1 MSSIIDIDKYN
12 TCAKICGV
20 AVVELKNL
28 INSGELNINNLRD
41 KIHDL
46 INKECCL
53 VYKKEKVK
61 GIAFPLSISL
71 NNCTGNYIYEESM
84 TNYNTIKDGDVIK
97 YEFGVNIGM
106 CSCIYGDTLI
116 YSNSHSSD
124 TSDSSDSNDTS
135 DSNDSSDSSDSN
147 DSNYTSDSR
156 SSKYL
161 NVLNNLQKNVI
172 HRLKHG
178 ETNDEIRKY
187 IESYCSMNN
196 CFPLENCISYQHM
209 QVNDESH
216 IKHNESKYMICNYKK
231 YYMEDDTL
239 FQENL
244 CFEFEQGEVYHI
256 NLTIVPND
264 NNSDI
269 EHVFKEIHSPH
280 IYRCNE
286 YYYALKLKS
295 SRDFFSEVKNKHFN
309 NAFILSDYTKN
320 VRGRMGFKECYENGV
335 IEEYP
340 IYYNKSEI
348 PIYHKK
354 FTVVVGKSKGML
366 LKYQN

>member
-1 MSSIIDIDKYN
+1 MSSVFDSSNVGGSNIDKYN
-12 TCAKICGV
+12 ACAKICGI
-20 AVVELKNL
+20 AAVELKKL
-28 INSGELNINNLRD
+28 IDSGELNIKNLID

-46 INKECCL
+46 INKECCF

-71 NNCTGNYIYEESM
+71 NNCTGNYICEESM
-84 TNYNTIKDGDVIK
+84 TNYNTIKDGDVVK
-97 YEFGVNIGM
+97 YELGVNIGN
-106 CSCIYGDTLI
+106 CSCIYGDTFI
-116 YSNSHSSD
+116 YSNS
-124 TSDSSDSNDTS
+124 TPKLGEVSDSSS
-135 DSNDSSDSSDSN
+135 DN
-147 DSNYTSDSR
+147 
-156 SSKYL
+156 KYL

-172 HRLKHG
+172 QRLKHG

-209 QVNDESH
+209 QINEESH
-216 IKHNESKYMICNYKK
+216 IKHNESKYIICNYKK
-231 YYMEDDTL
+231 YYMEDDSL

-264 NNSDI
+264 NDSDI

-295 SRDFFSEVKNKHFN
+295 SRDFFSEIKNKHFN
-309 NAFILSDYTKN
+309 NAFILSDYTKTT
-320 VRGRMGFKECYENGV
+320 RGKMGFKECYENGV

-354 FTVVVGKSKGML
+354 FTVVVCKSKGML
-366 LKYQN
+366 LKY